1 MAKNLISKK
10 IVCDTN
16 VFINLL
22 QKDEPTI
29 LAIDTIGSDS
39 VWSAVGRIGE
49 VKGLALLSG
58 LPSKIAMVMGTFSAF
73 LVEKHVAGV
82 LGSVYCLRL
91 SSSQNY
97 TP

>member
-29 LAIDTIGSDS
+29 LAIDIIGSD
-39 VWSAVGRIGE
+39 RI
-49 VKGLALLSG
+49 VMPIITAL
-58 LPSKIAMVMGTFSAF
+58 
-73 LVEKHVAGV
+73 
-82 LGSVYCLRL
+82 
-91 SSSQNY
+91 
-97 TP
+97 